1 MRKKQKHQTPNTE
14 TQVPITKS
22 IITERIFRL
31 SILMFVMCLK
41 KGRPWMTTVAG
52 PVEPRSF
59 GQKCMC
65 LHERLQKEIQNRI
78 GEVGALRLVRKWEPA
93 P

>member
-31 SILMFVMCLK
+31 SILMFVMRLK
-41 KGRPWMTTVAG
+41 FTSDDNVRTVLYKAKIATSHL
-52 PVEPRSF
+52 EKNKKNIFLS
-59 GQKCMC
+59 
-65 LHERLQKEIQNRI
+65 N
-78 GEVGALRLVRKWEPA
+78 
-93 P
+93 

>member
-31 SILMFVMCLK
+31 SIHNEFYRYLRFSMFLLYIHNKLYGLHIQLSKHFNSFDHHIPYYLCN
-41 KGRPWMTTVAG
+41 TVDDDH
-52 PVEPRSF
+52 
-59 GQKCMC
+59 K
-65 LHERLQKEIQNRI
+65 N
-78 GEVGALRLVRKWEPA
+78 
-93 P
+93 

>member
-31 SILMFVMCLK
+31 SILMFVITRGGYRWLF
-41 KGRPWMTTVAG
+41 GHPNGQR
-52 PVEPRSF
+52 RSSP
-59 GQKCMC
+59 QT
-65 LHERLQKEIQNRI
+65 H
-78 GEVGALRLVRKWEPA
+78 
-93 P
+93 

>member
-31 SILMFVMCLK
+31 SILMFVLCSKRRM
-41 KGRPWMTTVAG
+41 GV
-52 PVEPRSF
+52 
-59 GQKCMC
+59 
-65 LHERLQKEIQNRI
+65 
-78 GEVGALRLVRKWEPA
+78 GETAIHCQEVFFNT
-93 P
+93 